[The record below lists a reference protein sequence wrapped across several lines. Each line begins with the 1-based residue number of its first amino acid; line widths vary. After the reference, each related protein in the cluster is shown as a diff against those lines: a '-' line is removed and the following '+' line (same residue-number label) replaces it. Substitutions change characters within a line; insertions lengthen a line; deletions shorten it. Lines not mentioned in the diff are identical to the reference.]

1 MSTAPSRTAQ
11 AELKPSAATAVT
23 TQLSQSALVP
33 LIEARDGGVGE
44 AHASAVR
51 LMFDRISPTYDLL
64 NRLMSLG
71 IDRNWRKQALDTFA
85 RDLPD
90 GVLLDVCAGTLD
102 LSAAMRRRWPTRPL
116 LSLDFARDML
126 VAGRHKAPDA
136 GCVVADAMRLPLATG
151 SVAGYICGFGV
162 RNLSDPKAALRE
174 AARVL
179 ERGGICVVLE
189 FFRPQKL
196 TTRVFHAFYGKFLL
210 PFMGRAVSGD
220 AEAYTY
226 LSRSMRGFMSR
237 AEYTRAMAD
246 AGFERLEAFDLLWGI
261 ASIVRGVK
269 AEKTVLDLGPEL
281 ESDEVIA

>member
-1 MSTAPSRTAQ
+1 
-11 AELKPSAATAVT
+11 V
-23 TQLSQSALVP
+23 LVP
-33 LIEARDGGVGE
+33 QNEARDSGTG
-44 AHASAVR
+44 ASHASAVR

-71 IDRNWRKQALDTFA
+71 IDRSWRKQALDAFA

-90 GVLLDVCAGTLD
+90 GVLVDVCAGTLD
-102 LSAAMRRRWPTRPL
+102 LSAAMRRRWQTRPL

-126 VAGRHKAPDA
+126 LAGRSKAPDA

-151 SVAGYICGFGV
+151 SIAGYICGFGV
-162 RNLSDPKAALRE
+162 RNLSDPKLALCE

-179 ERGGICVVLE
+179 EPGGICVVLE
-189 FFRPQKL
+189 FFRPQKVS
-196 TTRVFHAFYGKFLL
+196 TRVFHAVYGRFLL
-210 PFMGRAVSGD
+210 PLVGRAVSGD

-237 AEYTRAMAD
+237 DEYTEAMAE
-246 AGFERLEAFDLLWGI
+246 AGFERIEAFDLLWGI